1 MSSIES
7 IKSIILFPSHDCGVR
22 PASSAE
28 PGASASFDAGGVSTG
43 RVRRVLSDCCRNF
56 RLSAVFHNHFAILAL
71 ETDMYH
77 HPEIIAMN
85 VTSVSHA
92 VPPERKKLKKIA
104 VFTSG
109 GDAPGMN
116 AAIRAVTRAALT
128 NKLKVVG
135 IRRGYQGM
143 IEGDFIPLKRSDVSG
158 ILHLGGTMLKTAR
171 SEEFRTPDGR
181 RRAYEQLKKAEIDA
195 VVVIGGDGSFTGAL
209 KMSQEYDISFVGIP
223 GTIDND
229 MYGTDYTV
237 GYETALNT
245 VVDAVDKIRD
255 TARSHGRIFFVEVM
269 GREAG
274 LLALTSGIACGAEVI
289 LIPESAEQNDEL
301 NRFLKKGYK
310 SKESSGIVIVA
321 EGDPCGGAMCKAEEV
336 RKAHPDLDVR
346 VSILGHIQRGGN
358 PTATDRVNASRMGV
372 AAVEALLDDQQSVMI
387 GIANE
392 KIVLVPFNKAV
403 KLNHCIDPDLL
414 DLHRVLNS

>member
-1 MSSIES
+1 MTISRTNHNVS
-7 IKSIILFPSHDCGVR
+7 
-22 PASSAE
+22 PA
-28 PGASASFDAGGVSTG
+28 
-43 RVRRVLSDCCRNF
+43 RR
-56 RLSAVFHNHFAILAL
+56 
-71 ETDMYH
+71 
-77 HPEIIAMN
+77 
-85 VTSVSHA
+85 
-92 VPPERKKLKKIA
+92 KLKKIG

-116 AAIRAVTRAALT
+116 AAIRAVTRAALA

-143 IEGDFIPLKRSDVSG
+143 IEGDFIPLKTSDVGG
-158 ILHLGGTMLKTAR
+158 ILHLGGTILKTAR
-171 SEEFRTPDGR
+171 SEEFRTSEGR
-181 RRAYEQLKKAEIDA
+181 RKAYEQLKKAEIDA

-209 KMSQEYDISFVGIP
+209 VMSQEYDISFVGIP

-229 MYGTDYTV
+229 MYGTDYTI

-245 VVDAVDKIRD
+245 VVEAVDKIRD

-289 LIPESAEQNDEL
+289 LIPESMEQNDEL
-301 NRFLKKGYK
+301 NRFLMKGYK

-321 EGDPCGGAMCKAEEV
+321 EGDQCGGAMCKAEEV

-358 PTATDRVNASRMGV
+358 PTAKDRLNATRMGV
-372 AAVEALLDDQQSVMI
+372 AAVDALLDDQQSVMI

-403 KLNHCIDPDLL
+403 KMNHCIDTELIE
-414 DLHRVLNS
+414 LHRLLNR